1 MHHQL
6 RPFEPADTAALL
18 AIYAPIVLETAISF
32 EWEPP
37 SLEQF
42 RERLTQIAQVGTCWV
57 AVDAGEAVGY
67 AYGNRFRDRRG
78 YDWTVE
84 TTVYVHARARGQ
96 GLASALMRR
105 VLSESQSQGRRLAV
119 ATIALPNAP
128 SQALHRSLGF
138 SAAGQLKGAG
148 YKFGKPWDIEFWQL
162 PLRAD

>member
-1 MHHQL
+1 MQYQL
-6 RPFEPADTAALL
+6 RPFEPADTADLL
-18 AIYAPIVLETAISF
+18 AIYAPIVITTAISF

-42 RERLTQIAQVGTCWV
+42 RGRLSQIAQAGTCWV
-57 AVDAGEAVGY
+57 AVEAGAAVGY
-67 AYGNRFRDRRG
+67 AYGTRFRDRRG

-84 TTVYVHARARGQ
+84 TTVYVHERTRGQ

-105 VLSESQSQGRRLAV
+105 VLDDCRSMGRRLAV

-148 YKFGKPWDIEFWQL
+148 YKFDKPWDIEFWQL
-162 PLRAD
+162 PLVAH